1 LINFRSSQKIYD
13 EKSNWDA
20 TNTFAAQP
28 LADIHF
34 NSETGIFDFS
44 RSATHLPTM
53 ITLIFVAILLL
64 VIAAI
69 NFVNLE
75 TAQAIKRAKEVGVR
89 KVLGSSQSRLVAQ
102 FLCEGLLLTLIAI
115 IVALPLTEIGLNSFK
130 EFVPEG
136 VTLNFLDII
145 PFLAGS
151 ILFIGILASAYPA
164 FVLSSFRP
172 VQALKNQT
180 SMSSS
185 QSGTAFLR
193 KALIVFQF
201 SFAQIL
207 IISTLVVGW
216 QIRFLLNKDL
226 GFKKDAVIYFN
237 TPWYEDFSKKEVLAN
252 EISRI
257 PEISEIS
264 MSNDP
269 PSSNGWSSQSVK
281 VNNGSEEVSVNAYR
295 KFGDTQYLK
304 FYNIELLAGRNLMA
318 SDTVKEYLINET
330 MMKTIGFANPEEA
343 LDKIIIQG
351 KKKFPIVGVVKD
363 FHTRSL
369 HDAIDP
375 VMMANEQKNFSCFN
389 IRFQT
394 TNQSGDK
401 LKAGLDKIEMA
412 WKKVY
417 PEVPFEHQFLDDT
430 IKNYYKTE
438 QRTSK
443 LAKTAMGLAIFI
455 SCLGL
460 FGLVSFTASQR
471 TKEIGIRKVLGAS
484 VQQIVMLL
492 SIDFIL
498 LVVLAFVI
506 ALPVALYASNQWL
519 SSFPYRTDLPIWMF
533 VVTGLAALL
542 IAFITV
548 SLQTVRA
555 ATVNPVES
563 LRNE

>member
-1 LINFRSSQKIYD
+1 
-13 EKSNWDA
+13 
-20 TNTFAAQP
+20 
-28 LADIHF
+28 
-34 NSETGIFDFS
+34 
-44 RSATHLPTM
+44 
-53 ITLIFVAILLL
+53 
-64 VIAAI
+64 
-69 NFVNLE
+69 
-75 TAQAIKRAKEVGVR
+75 
-89 KVLGSSQSRLVAQ
+89 
-102 FLCEGLLLTLIAI
+102 
-115 IVALPLTEIGLNSFK
+115 
-130 EFVPEG
+130 
-136 VTLNFLDII
+136 
-145 PFLAGS
+145 
-151 ILFIGILASAYPA
+151 
-164 FVLSSFRP
+164 
-172 VQALKNQT
+172 
-180 SMSSS
+180 
-185 QSGTAFLR
+185 
-193 KALIVFQF
+193 
-201 SFAQIL
+201 
-207 IISTLVVGW
+207 
-216 QIRFLLNKDL
+216 
-226 GFKKDAVIYFN
+226 
-237 TPWYEDFSKKEVLAN
+237 
-252 EISRI
+252 
-257 PEISEIS
+257 

-281 VNNGSEEVSVNAYR
+281 VNNGSEEISVNAYR

-330 MMKTIGFANPEEA
+330 MMKTIGFTNPEEA

-484 VQQIVMLL
+484 VRQIVMLL
-492 SIDFIL
+492 SKDFIL

-533 VVTGLAALL
+533 VVTGLAALM